1 MHKCSMCG
9 GNLEEK
15 SVNHIV
21 DFENFIIIIKKVPAN
36 VCRQCGEYYLDH
48 KVAGEVEKIIDNY
61 KDDAAEV
68 VIVNYYDLV
77 A

>member
-1 MHKCSMCG
+1 
-9 GNLEEK
+9 
-15 SVNHIV
+15 
-21 DFENFIIIIKKVPAN
+21 
-36 VCRQCGEYYLDH
+36 LDH
-48 KVAGEVEKIIDNY
+48 EVAGEVEKIIDNY